1 MRKIVFAVL
10 TMMLGLAGSALA
22 HAVLVSTVPPVGGS
36 ISGPDVAFRLQFNSR
51 IDAARS
57 TLKLVLPDMKVL
69 SLAMGPQPSPDSLT
83 ARSTDL
89 KPGSYTLRWQVL
101 AADGHITRGEVPF
114 AIR

>member
-1 MRKIVFAVL
+1 MRKLIFAVS

-22 HAVLVSTVPPVGGS
+22 HAVLVSAIPPVRGT
-36 ISGPDVAFRLQFNSR
+36 ISGPDVVFRLKFNSR

-69 SLAMGPQPSPDSLT
+69 SLAMSPQPSPDSLT

-89 KPGSYTLRWQVL
+89 RSGSYTLRWQVL